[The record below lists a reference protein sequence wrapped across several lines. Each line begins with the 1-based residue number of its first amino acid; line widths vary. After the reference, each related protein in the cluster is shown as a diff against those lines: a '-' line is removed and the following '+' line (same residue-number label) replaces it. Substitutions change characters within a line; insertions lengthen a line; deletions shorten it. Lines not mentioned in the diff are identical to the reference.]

1 MFGTSRNSA
10 QAYASVGLQTGA
22 IAASPHK
29 LIAMLLEGAMI
40 AILKAR
46 KHMQAG
52 EVTEKGSAI
61 NKAISI
67 IDSGLRGSLNLKE
80 GGDIAKNLSS
90 LYSYM
95 TQKLS
100 EAHLQNDPKL
110 LQEVYKLLADLKS
123 TWDAIDPQAR
133 AAVSAME
140 M

>member
-1 MFGTSRNSA
+1 
-10 QAYASVGLQTGA
+10 VGLQTGA

-46 KHMQAG
+46 
-52 EVTEKGSAI
+52 
-61 NKAISI
+61 
-67 IDSGLRGSLNLKE
+67 
-80 GGDIAKNLSS
+80 
-90 LYSYM
+90 
-95 TQKLS
+95 
-100 EAHLQNDPKL
+100 KL